1 MTPAARIPFC
11 LVASALT
18 LSACASP
25 SNDGSLTFFDASS
38 EVKFQKSLLRIE
50 GALSPDETR
59 SLSKAMG
66 ALAAY
71 PLDGNCEINNVLKH
85 VQASADPAFRQKLR
99 LRRLHGLTAEQVMDV
114 AKEKN
119 CNAETAAQAQAIEE
133 GTP

>member
-1 MTPAARIPFC
+1 MIPATRLSLC
-11 LVASALT
+11 LAAFALT
-18 LSACASP
+18 ALSGCAKVSGDAP
-25 SNDGSLTFFDASS
+25 LVFDASS

-66 ALAAY
+66 ALMAY
-71 PLDGNCEINNVLKH
+71 PTDGKCEINNILKH
-85 VQASADPAFRQKLR
+85 MQASADPAFRQKLR

-133 GTP
+133 GMP